1 MASPSVLRAGRG
13 VGAVSVAVPT
23 GYIIGREA
31 LAVFWCKLVAV
42 ILLSC
47 VFLVLVWVIVF
58 ASSQRLLFGQIIFP
72 QRPQHNSPFLG
83 FFNYFEINCP
93 ENVRNHAQSYLL
105 RVVALTNAT
114 EFGDGYLLNV
124 GTNTF
129 HVRDRYVRHIRGVK
143 DGKSRYEETCFF
155 VPNQGLPSAEQIAT
169 ALLMLK
175 NDPTLFDKW
184 AVKDGES
191 FKADGRIF

>member
-1 MASPSVLRAGRG
+1 MGGRL
-13 VGAVSVAVPT
+13 
-23 GYIIGREA
+23 IGRETVA
-31 LAVFWCKLVAV
+31 GPLFWCRLVAV

-58 ASSQRLLFGQIIFP
+58 VGSQRLLFGEIILP
-72 QRPQHNSPFLG
+72 QRPRHNRLVWG
-83 FFNYFEINCP
+83 LFNYLENNCP
-93 ENVRNHAQSYLL
+93 ENARNQAQSYLL
-105 RVVALTNAT
+105 RIVALTDAT
-114 EFGDGYLLNV
+114 EVGDGYLLNV

-129 HVRDRYVRHIRGVK
+129 HVRDRYVRRIRGVK
-143 DGKSRYEETCFF
+143 DAKSHHEQTCFF

>member
-1 MASPSVLRAGRG
+1 LCL
-13 VGAVSVAVPT
+13 
-23 GYIIGREA
+23 
-31 LAVFWCKLVAV
+31 LAR
-42 ILLSC
+42 SE
-47 VFLVLVWVIVF
+47 
-58 ASSQRLLFGQIIFP
+58 LLFGQIILP

-105 RVVALTNAT
+105 RVVALTNAA
-114 EFGDGYLLNV
+114 ELGDGYLLNV

-129 HVRDRYVRHIRGVK
+129 HLRDRYVRRIRGVK
-143 DGKSRYEETCFF
+143 DAKSRYEETCFF
-155 VPNQGLPSAEQIAT
+155 VPNQGMLSAEQIAT
-169 ALLMLK
+169 ALLMLR

-191 FKADGRIF
+191 FKADGRIFN

>member
-1 MASPSVLRAGRG
+1 MAV
-13 VGAVSVAVPT
+13 T
-23 GYIIGREA
+23 
-31 LAVFWCKLVAV
+31 
-42 ILLSC
+42 LLSC
-47 VFLVLVWVIVF
+47 LFLILIWGIVF
-58 ASSQRLLFGQIIFP
+58 VGSQRLLFGEIILP
-72 QRPQHNSPFLG
+72 QRPQHNRPVWG

-114 EFGDGYLLNV
+114 ELGDGYLLNV

-129 HVRDRYVRHIRGVK
+129 HVRDRYVRRIRGVK
-143 DGKSRYEETCFF
+143 DAKSRYEETCFF
-155 VPNQGLPSAEQIAT
+155 VPNQGMPSAEQIAT